1 MLAITKENFQAE
13 VEQAQGTVLVDFW
26 AQWCGPCRMQAPILE
41 AFAGEHSDIKVAKCD
56 VDENP
61 ELAEKFSIMS
71 IPSLLVFKGGK
82 LVEDSKE
89 IYEIGKYWESLDT
102 KNRWGGSWRGL
113 IESGQ
118 STFDDYPHFER
129 YIP

>member
-1 MLAITKENFQAE
+1 MLAITNENFQAE

-61 ELAEKFSIMS
+61 ELAERFSIMS

-82 LVEDSKE
+82 LVKSAVGLHDKE
-89 IYEIGKYWESLDT
+89 ALAALV
-102 KNRWGGSWRGL
+102 R
-113 IESGQ
+113 
-118 STFDDYPHFER
+118 
-129 YIP
+129 

>member
-13 VEQAQGTVLVDFW
+13 VEQAQGTVLVEFW

-56 VDENP
+56 VDETP

-82 LVEDSKE
+82 LVKSAVGLHDKE
-89 IYEIGKYWESLDT
+89 ALAALV
-102 KNRWGGSWRGL
+102 R
-113 IESGQ
+113 
-118 STFDDYPHFER
+118 
-129 YIP
+129 

>member
-41 AFAGEHSDIKVAKCD
+41 AFADEHSDIKVAKCD

-71 IPSLLVFKGGK
+71 IPSLLVFKSGK
-82 LVEDSKE
+82 LVKSAVGLHDKE
-89 IYEIGKYWESLDT
+89 ALAALVK
-102 KNRWGGSWRGL
+102 
-113 IESGQ
+113 
-118 STFDDYPHFER
+118 
-129 YIP
+129 

>member
-41 AFAGEHSDIKVAKCD
+41 AFAGEHSNIKVAKCD

-82 LVEDSKE
+82 LVKSAVGLHDKE
-89 IYEIGKYWESLDT
+89 ALAALV
-102 KNRWGGSWRGL
+102 R
-113 IESGQ
+113 
-118 STFDDYPHFER
+118 
-129 YIP
+129 

>member
-41 AFAGEHSDIKVAKCD
+41 AFANDHSDIKVAKCD

-82 LVEDSKE
+82 LVKSAVGLHDKE
-89 IYEIGKYWESLDT
+89 ALAALV
-102 KNRWGGSWRGL
+102 R
-113 IESGQ
+113 
-118 STFDDYPHFER
+118 
-129 YIP
+129 

>member
-56 VDENP
+56 VDENQ

-82 LVEDSKE
+82 LVKSAVGLHDKE
-89 IYEIGKYWESLDT
+89 ALAALV
-102 KNRWGGSWRGL
+102 R
-113 IESGQ
+113 
-118 STFDDYPHFER
+118 
-129 YIP
+129 

>member
-1 MLAITKENFQAE
+1 MLAITKENFQTE

-26 AQWCGPCRMQAPILE
+26 AQWCGPCRMQAPILK

-82 LVEDSKE
+82 LVKSAVGLHDKE
-89 IYEIGKYWESLDT
+89 ALAALV
-102 KNRWGGSWRGL
+102 R
-113 IESGQ
+113 
-118 STFDDYPHFER
+118 
-129 YIP
+129 

>member
-71 IPSLLVFKGGK
+71 IPSPLVFKGGK
-82 LVEDSKE
+82 LVKSAVGLHDKE
-89 IYEIGKYWESLDT
+89 ALAALV
-102 KNRWGGSWRGL
+102 R
-113 IESGQ
+113 
-118 STFDDYPHFER
+118 
-129 YIP
+129 

>member
-41 AFAGEHSDIKVAKCD
+41 SFAGEHSDIKVAKCD

-82 LVEDSKE
+82 LVKSAVGLHDKE
-89 IYEIGKYWESLDT
+89 ALAALV
-102 KNRWGGSWRGL
+102 R
-113 IESGQ
+113 
-118 STFDDYPHFER
+118 
-129 YIP
+129 

>member
-82 LVEDSKE
+82 LVKSAVGLHDKED
-89 IYEIGKYWESLDT
+89 LAALV
-102 KNRWGGSWRGL
+102 R
-113 IESGQ
+113 
-118 STFDDYPHFER
+118 
-129 YIP
+129 

>member
-1 MLAITKENFQAE
+1 MLAITKANFQAE

-61 ELAEKFSIMS
+61 ELAERFSIMS

-82 LVEDSKE
+82 LVKSAVGLHDKE
-89 IYEIGKYWESLDT
+89 ALAALV
-102 KNRWGGSWRGL
+102 R
-113 IESGQ
+113 
-118 STFDDYPHFER
+118 
-129 YIP
+129 

>member
-61 ELAEKFSIMS
+61 ELVEKFSIMS

-82 LVEDSKE
+82 LVKSAVGLHDKE
-89 IYEIGKYWESLDT
+89 ALAALV
-102 KNRWGGSWRGL
+102 R
-113 IESGQ
+113 
-118 STFDDYPHFER
+118 
-129 YIP
+129 

>member
-41 AFAGEHSDIKVAKCD
+41 AFAGEHSDIKFAKCD

-82 LVEDSKE
+82 LVKSAVGLHDKE
-89 IYEIGKYWESLDT
+89 ALAALV
-102 KNRWGGSWRGL
+102 R
-113 IESGQ
+113 
-118 STFDDYPHFER
+118 
-129 YIP
+129 

>member
-71 IPSLLVFKGGK
+71 IPNLLVFKGGK
-82 LVEDSKE
+82 LVKSAVGLHDKE
-89 IYEIGKYWESLDT
+89 ALAALV
-102 KNRWGGSWRGL
+102 R
-113 IESGQ
+113 
-118 STFDDYPHFER
+118 
-129 YIP
+129 

>member
-1 MLAITKENFQAE
+1 MVQAVTDANFVEATKDG
-13 VEQAQGTVLVDFW
+13 VVLIDFW
-26 AQWCGPCRMQAPILE
+26 ATWCGPCRMQAPILE

-82 LVEDSKE
+82 LVKSAVGLHDKE
-89 IYEIGKYWESLDT
+89 ALAALV
-102 KNRWGGSWRGL
+102 R
-113 IESGQ
+113 
-118 STFDDYPHFER
+118 
-129 YIP
+129 

>member
-61 ELAEKFSIMS
+61 DLAEKFSIMS

-82 LVEDSKE
+82 LVKSAVGLHDKE
-89 IYEIGKYWESLDT
+89 ALAALV
-102 KNRWGGSWRGL
+102 R
-113 IESGQ
+113 
-118 STFDDYPHFER
+118 
-129 YIP
+129 

>member
-82 LVEDSKE
+82 LVKSAVGLHDKE
-89 IYEIGKYWESLDT
+89 ALAALL
-102 KNRWGGSWRGL
+102 R
-113 IESGQ
+113 
-118 STFDDYPHFER
+118 
-129 YIP
+129 

>member
-41 AFAGEHSDIKVAKCD
+41 AFADEHSDIKVAKCD

-61 ELAEKFSIMS
+61 ELAERFSIMS

-82 LVEDSKE
+82 LVKSAVGLHDKE
-89 IYEIGKYWESLDT
+89 ALAALV
-102 KNRWGGSWRGL
+102 R
-113 IESGQ
+113 
-118 STFDDYPHFER
+118 
-129 YIP
+129 

>member
-1 MLAITKENFQAE
+1 MLAITKENFQAD

-82 LVEDSKE
+82 LVKSAVGLHDKE
-89 IYEIGKYWESLDT
+89 ALAALV
-102 KNRWGGSWRGL
+102 R
-113 IESGQ
+113 
-118 STFDDYPHFER
+118 
-129 YIP
+129 

>member
-56 VDENP
+56 VDEHP

-82 LVEDSKE
+82 LVKSAVGLHDKE
-89 IYEIGKYWESLDT
+89 ALAA
-102 KNRWGGSWRGL
+102 L
-113 IESGQ
+113 I
-118 STFDDYPHFER
+118 R
-129 YIP
+129 

>member
-26 AQWCGPCRMQAPILE
+26 AQWCSPCRMQAPILE

-61 ELAEKFSIMS
+61 ELAEKFGIMS

-82 LVEDSKE
+82 LVKSAVGLHDKE
-89 IYEIGKYWESLDT
+89 ALAALV
-102 KNRWGGSWRGL
+102 R
-113 IESGQ
+113 
-118 STFDDYPHFER
+118 
-129 YIP
+129 

>member
-56 VDENP
+56 VDENL

-82 LVEDSKE
+82 LVKSAVGLHDKE
-89 IYEIGKYWESLDT
+89 ALAALV
-102 KNRWGGSWRGL
+102 R
-113 IESGQ
+113 
-118 STFDDYPHFER
+118 
-129 YIP
+129 

>member
-26 AQWCGPCRMQAPILE
+26 TQWCGPCRMQAPILE

-82 LVEDSKE
+82 LVKSAVGLHDKE
-89 IYEIGKYWESLDT
+89 ALAALV
-102 KNRWGGSWRGL
+102 R
-113 IESGQ
+113 
-118 STFDDYPHFER
+118 
-129 YIP
+129 

>member
-82 LVEDSKE
+82 LVKSAIGLHDKE
-89 IYEIGKYWESLDT
+89 ALAALV
-102 KNRWGGSWRGL
+102 R
-113 IESGQ
+113 
-118 STFDDYPHFER
+118 
-129 YIP
+129 

>member
-41 AFAGEHSDIKVAKCD
+41 AFAGEHSDIKLAKCD

-82 LVEDSKE
+82 LVKSAVGLHDKE
-89 IYEIGKYWESLDT
+89 ALAALV
-102 KNRWGGSWRGL
+102 R
-113 IESGQ
+113 
-118 STFDDYPHFER
+118 
-129 YIP
+129 

>member
-13 VEQAQGTVLVDFW
+13 VEQAQDTVLVDFW

-61 ELAEKFSIMS
+61 ELAEKFRIMS

-82 LVEDSKE
+82 LVKSAVGLHDKE
-89 IYEIGKYWESLDT
+89 ALAALV
-102 KNRWGGSWRGL
+102 R
-113 IESGQ
+113 
-118 STFDDYPHFER
+118 
-129 YIP
+129 

>member
-82 LVEDSKE
+82 LVKSAVGLHDKE
-89 IYEIGKYWESLDT
+89 ALVALV
-102 KNRWGGSWRGL
+102 R
-113 IESGQ
+113 
-118 STFDDYPHFER
+118 
-129 YIP
+129 

>member
-56 VDENP
+56 VDGNP

-82 LVEDSKE
+82 LVKSAVGLHDKE
-89 IYEIGKYWESLDT
+89 ALAALVK
-102 KNRWGGSWRGL
+102 
-113 IESGQ
+113 
-118 STFDDYPHFER
+118 
-129 YIP
+129 

>member
-26 AQWCGPCRMQAPILE
+26 AQWCGSCRMQAPILE

-82 LVEDSKE
+82 LVKSAVGLHDKE
-89 IYEIGKYWESLDT
+89 ALAALV
-102 KNRWGGSWRGL
+102 R
-113 IESGQ
+113 
-118 STFDDYPHFER
+118 
-129 YIP
+129 

>member
-41 AFAGEHSDIKVAKCD
+41 AFANDHSDIKVAKCD

-61 ELAEKFSIMS
+61 ELAERFSIMS

-82 LVEDSKE
+82 LVKSAVGLHDKE
-89 IYEIGKYWESLDT
+89 ALAALV
-102 KNRWGGSWRGL
+102 R
-113 IESGQ
+113 
-118 STFDDYPHFER
+118 
-129 YIP
+129 

>member
-1 MLAITKENFQAE
+1 MLAITKENFQAK

-82 LVEDSKE
+82 LVKSAVGLHDKE
-89 IYEIGKYWESLDT
+89 ALAALV
-102 KNRWGGSWRGL
+102 R
-113 IESGQ
+113 
-118 STFDDYPHFER
+118 
-129 YIP
+129 

>member
-1 MLAITKENFQAE
+1 MLAITEKNFQAE

-82 LVEDSKE
+82 LVKSAVGLHDKE
-89 IYEIGKYWESLDT
+89 ALAALV
-102 KNRWGGSWRGL
+102 R
-113 IESGQ
+113 
-118 STFDDYPHFER
+118 
-129 YIP
+129 